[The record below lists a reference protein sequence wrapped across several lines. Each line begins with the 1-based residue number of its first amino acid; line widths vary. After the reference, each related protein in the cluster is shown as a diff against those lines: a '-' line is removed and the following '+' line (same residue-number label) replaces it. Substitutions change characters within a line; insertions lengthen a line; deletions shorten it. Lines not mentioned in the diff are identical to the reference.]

1 MFNFFLNC
9 GGYII
14 TIPPPK
20 KISFLIF
27 LPVRDRRDE
36 VHEDVGGYG
45 LEVEEDAVEEAAPE
59 VGLAEG
65 GAERG
70 EVNQEKHGRDLER
83 KKIHKRSLR
92 EIRVSLSY
100 LND

>member
-1 MFNFFLNC
+1 M
-9 GGYII
+9 
-14 TIPPPK
+14 
-20 KISFLIF
+20 
-27 LPVRDRRDE
+27 RDRRDE

-70 EVNQEKHGRDLER
+70 EVNQEEHGRDLER
-83 KKIHKRSLR
+83 KK
-92 EIRVSLSY
+92 
-100 LND
+100 NT

>member
-1 MFNFFLNC
+1 M
-9 GGYII
+9 
-14 TIPPPK
+14 
-20 KISFLIF
+20 
-27 LPVRDRRDE
+27 RDRRDE

-70 EVNQEKHGRDLER
+70 EVNQEEHGRDLER
-83 KKIHKRSLR
+83 KK
-92 EIRVSLSY
+92 
-100 LND
+100 